1 MAQDIIVPRTFSVS
15 GMTCSSCVRTVERAL
30 NELPGVSAS
39 VNFASETVH
48 VLAPNEVSE
57 KEIIQTVHKAGYE
70 ASPLA
75 DNSTPSMHS
84 KKSGWRL
91 FFAALFA
98 LPVIA
103 FSMYHPWH
111 YWLDEQTISII
122 DQLGLARPLYS
133 PSAWV
138 AIGFTA
144 PLIFIVAWPI
154 HRAALR
160 NILHPTMDTL
170 ISLGSI
176 TAYAWSIFANST
188 GEGDVYTEVAA
199 GVLFFVILGRYLE
212 SRAKKSASSALSAL
226 LELGAKEVTVL
237 RGNEE
242 VLVPIDH
249 LNIGD
254 HFVVKPGE
262 RIPTDG
268 VVVEGFSTIDN
279 SMITGESLPVEAT
292 VGTKVIGATI
302 NHKGRIIVEATRVG
316 SDTELARI
324 TAMVVEAQ
332 GRKSPIQA
340 MADRI
345 SAVFVPVVTTL
356 SLATYAG
363 WYFTGHGLT
372 TSISRAIAV
381 LVIACPCALGLA
393 TPVALL
399 VASGRGALRGIVLRQ
414 PRVLEAARTIDAVV
428 LDKTGTI
435 TTGVMQVHEATISAA
450 AIGGLGMKYA
460 GVAQHDS
467 VLSSAHTLESAN
479 NHPVGRAITRYA
491 MVQGAQKLP
500 FTDFQE
506 TAGAGVAARVSV
518 GPQSP
523 VVIIGSPASVQHS
536 SIPFHTEISDAISRA
551 TSAGYTPSVLAWDG
565 VAIAVFATGD
575 QIKSDSK
582 DAIEQFKSRGIEPW
596 LMTGDNPQA
605 AQDVAARVGIDSD
618 HVFAQVMPETKL
630 MKIRGL
636 QRKEKKVLMIGDGIN
651 DAGAL
656 TGADVSMAMGTGTDT
671 AIGAADITL
680 MNPSLSSAIAA
691 IDLSKKTYSIIRLNL
706 GWAFIYNVIG
716 IPIAAAGLLTPMYAA
731 GAMAL
736 SSLFVVTN
744 SLRIR

>member
-1 MAQDIIVPRTFSVS
+1 MSDAIMVPRTFNVS

-48 VLAPNEVSE
+48 VLAPEE
-57 KEIIQTVHKAGYE
+57 IGEREIIKTVQKAGYD

-75 DNSTPSMHS
+75 DNSTPSMHNS
-84 KKSGWRL
+84 KSGWRL
-91 FFAALFA
+91 FFALLLA
-98 LPVIA
+98 LPVITV
-103 FSMYHPWH
+103 SMYHPFH
-111 YWLDEQTISII
+111 GWLDTQTIAVL
-122 DQLGLARPLYS
+122 DDLGLPRPLYS
-133 PSAWV
+133 PTAWV

-144 PLIFIVAWPI
+144 PLFFFVAWPI

-170 ISLGSI
+170 VSLGSFS
-176 TAYAWSIFANST
+176 AYAWSIFANST
-188 GEGDVYTEVAA
+188 GKGDVYTEVAA
-199 GVLFFVILGRYLE
+199 GVLLFVIMGRYLE
-212 SRAKKSASSALSAL
+212 SRAKKSASSALSSL
-226 LELGAKEVTVL
+226 LQLSAKEVTVL
-237 RGNEE
+237 RGSEE
-242 VLVPIDH
+242 VLIPISH
-249 LNIGD
+249 LQTGD
-254 HFVVKPGE
+254 RFVVKPGE

-268 VVVEGFSTIDN
+268 VVIEGFSTVDN
-279 SMITGESLPVEAT
+279 SMITGESLPVEIT
-292 VGTKVIGATI
+292 VGAKVIGATI
-302 NHKGRIIVEATRVG
+302 NLNGRVIVEATRIG
-316 SDTELARI
+316 RDTELARI

-332 GRKSPIQA
+332 GKKSPIQA
-340 MADRI
+340 LADRI
-345 SAVFVPVVTTL
+345 SAVFVPVVTLL
-356 SLATYAG
+356 SIATFAG
-363 WYFTGHGLT
+363 WYFTDHSLT

-414 PRVLEAARTIDAVV
+414 PRVLEVAQSIDTVV

-435 TTGVMQVHEATISAA
+435 TTGVMKVHDAVIPASAA
-450 AIGGLGMKYA
+450 KVLGEKFT
-460 GVAQHDS
+460 S
-467 VLSSAHTLESAN
+467 ITTEKNVLSTALTLESAN
-479 NHPVGRAITRYA
+479 SHPVAQAITRYA
-491 MVQGAQKLP
+491 LARGATKLSLSE
-500 FTDFQE
+500 FQQ
-506 TAGAGVAARVSV
+506 TPGAGVAARVKV
-518 GPQSP
+518 GEHSP

-536 SIPFHTEISDAISRA
+536 STPFDPAISDAVARA

-565 VAIAVFATGD
+565 VALAVFATGD
-575 QIKSDSK
+575 EIRPDSEK
-582 DAIEQFKSRGIEPW
+582 AIAEFKAHGIEPW

-605 AQDVAARVGIDSD
+605 AGEVAARVGIAADK
-618 HVFAQVMPETKL
+618 VFAQVMPETKL
-630 MKIRGL
+630 LKVRGL
-636 QRKEKKVLMIGDGIN
+636 QKKEKQVLMIGDGIN

-656 TGADVSMAMGTGTDT
+656 TGANLSMAMGTGTDT

-691 IDLSKKTYSIIRLNL
+691 LELAKKTYRIIRMNL

-716 IPIAAAGLLTPMYAA
+716 IPIAAAGLLTPMFAA

>member
-1 MAQDIIVPRTFSVS
+1 MAQDIIVPRTFNVS

-48 VLAPNEVSE
+48 VLAPDEVSE
-57 KEIIQTVHKAGYE
+57 KEIIQAVHKAGYE
-70 ASPLA
+70 ASPLT

-98 LPVIA
+98 IPVIA
-103 FSMYHPWH
+103 SSMYHPFH
-111 YWLDEQTISII
+111 YWLDAQTISII

-138 AIGFTA
+138 AIAFTA

-154 HRAALR
+154 HRAAIR

-188 GEGDVYTEVAA
+188 GEGEVYTEVAA

-212 SRAKKSASSALSAL
+212 SRAKKSASSALSSL

-249 LNIGD
+249 LAIGD
-254 HFVVKPGE
+254 RFVVKPGE

-302 NHKGRIIVEATRVG
+302 NHKGRIVVEASRVG

-340 MADRI
+340 TADRI
-345 SAVFVPVVTTL
+345 SAVFVPAVTTL
-356 SLATYAG
+356 SLLTYAG

-450 AIGGLGMKYA
+450 AIAGLGTRYA
-460 GVAQHDS
+460 GVAQHQS
-467 VLSSAHTLESAN
+467 VLSSAYTLESAN

-491 MVQGAQKLP
+491 MVEGAQKLA

-506 TAGAGVAARVSV
+506 TAGAGVAARVIV
-518 GPQSP
+518 GALSP

-536 SIPFHTEISDAISRA
+536 SVPFHSEISEAIARA

-582 DAIEQFKSRGIEPW
+582 DAIEQFKARGIEPW

-605 AQDVAARVGIDSD
+605 AQDVAARVGIDAD

-630 MKIRGL
+630 MKLRGL

-680 MNPSLSSAIAA
+680 MNPSLTSAIAA